1 MPLLAFVSLHAP
13 GPRQRRLAAALER
26 PPLVWTATLIASS
39 VKPNLC

>member
-1 MPLLAFVSLHAP
+1 MPLLAFVRFMRPDLANNDW
-13 GPRQRRLAAALER
+13 RLRES